1 MKIRVS
7 LDRRSKNIPDIEE
20 LLAKVRALTNEG
32 VDPEKSKSIT
42 ELIKIRLQL
51 SVLKILGID
60 IPEGNIEAEL
70 ADDVVDDEKAE
81 QIDELLTVY
90 MVDNYS
96 SFLHI
101 CTKLFVCTHR
111 FIRKP
116 RIPICKPI
124 GARDM

>member
-1 MKIRVS
+1 MKIKIS
-7 LDRRSKNIPDIEE
+7 SSQRSKNISDIEE

-60 IPEGNIEAEL
+60 IPKGGIEIEL

-90 MVDNYS
+90 MADNYDLYLEYTAGELS
-96 SFLHI
+96 DFLDYMIHI
-101 CTKLFVCTHR
+101 TGR
-111 FIRKP
+111 YEDI
-116 RIPICKPI
+116 
-124 GARDM
+124 D